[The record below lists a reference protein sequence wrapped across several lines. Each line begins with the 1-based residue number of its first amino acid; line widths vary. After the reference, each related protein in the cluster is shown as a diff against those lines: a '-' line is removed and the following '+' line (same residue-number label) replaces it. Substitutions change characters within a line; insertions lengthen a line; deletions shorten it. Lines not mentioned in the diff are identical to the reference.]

1 MIDAHIEYQGEYSY
15 EHLMEYVQ
23 AAIHNGIDEITI
35 LQPTHKFKECS
46 LLYREICASY
56 PCQKEWYDRIEK
68 TSIGSYQAFIKDM
81 KKQEFPIK
89 INFGLHVCYF
99 TQHEHFIS
107 QMLNA
112 FPYDV
117 KVGSIQF
124 VDDLAFGWKESNKML
139 WNKYNADFLHRR
151 YYEMMNAMLT
161 SNLFDGISGF
171 DNIRTAG
178 VMPKFSRTHT
188 YQKLAKLL
196 MQNQIYVE
204 DDTMLHPD
212 FCSLCTHY
220 RVVLKPVSRSKKPDD
235 LGKENY

>member
-89 INFGLHVCYF
+89 
-99 TQHEHFIS
+99 
-107 QMLNA
+107 
-112 FPYDV
+112 
-117 KVGSIQF
+117 
-124 VDDLAFGWKESNKML
+124 NKFWIACL
-139 WNKYNADFLHRR
+139 
-151 YYEMMNAMLT
+151 
-161 SNLFDGISGF
+161 LFY
-171 DNIRTAG
+171 TA
-178 VMPKFSRTHT
+178 
-188 YQKLAKLL
+188 
-196 MQNQIYVE
+196 
-204 DDTMLHPD
+204 
-212 FCSLCTHY
+212 
-220 RVVLKPVSRSKKPDD
+220 
-235 LGKENY
+235 